1 MSLHK
6 DQEVSTTHG
15 KFLIESSSS
24 SSSSGGGGGL
34 GGISGNKFY
43 FMDVGST
50 NGTTLTVGG
59 DKVEPNVKIELFDG
73 MELCVGNSTL
83 KIIMG

>member
-1 MSLHK
+1 MHK

-24 SSSSGGGGGL
+24 SSGGGEL
-34 GGISGNKFY
+34 GGGSGNKFY

-83 KIIMG
+83 KIIMGN